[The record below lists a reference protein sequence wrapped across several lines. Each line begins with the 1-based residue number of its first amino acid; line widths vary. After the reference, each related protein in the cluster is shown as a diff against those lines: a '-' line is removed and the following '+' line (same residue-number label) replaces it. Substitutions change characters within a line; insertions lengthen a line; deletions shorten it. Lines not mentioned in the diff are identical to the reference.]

1 LFFFWIVLSILVLT
15 VLQPWR
21 IKNIKKII

>member
-1 LFFFWIVLSILVLT
+1 MKLQAFYQEYT

-21 IKNIKKII
+21 ITQN